1 MSHRQEPRG
10 IAMIQEGAKDVHD
23 PLLGLDIA
31 RLESEMETYHEW
43 FDERAEEAYQLA
55 SKARAKGLDHTLEV
69 EIPRASDLAS
79 RTEKLLIHHL
89 EDVEVAEDIRTL
101 LAEFDRET
109 TSIKMGIM
117 VAKRFREEGHDLQ
130 KSIDVGL
137 RVGLAIL
144 TEAVLVAPL
153 EGISEVRLLS
163 NVDGSQFLSVH
174 FAGPIR
180 AAGGTA
186 QALAVLIA
194 DMIRRELGVG
204 SYKPTDDEVERVKEE
219 FGLYRGN
226 LQYRPPPEEVD
237 TIVRACPVMIN
248 GESTEDIECA
258 GYGRVRNIDEAR
270 IRGGVLLV
278 IGEGLCLKAP
288 KIQKHTERLDVEGWG
303 FISVFANKSK
313 SKEEGVN
320 SNGFKSRRVP
330 SISKFMKDIIAGR
343 PVFGAPLEP
352 GGFRLRYGRA
362 RPSGLAAGSCN
373 AASMAAMDDFLAV
386 GTQMKIE
393 RPGKACAI
401 TPCDIAEG
409 PWAILRNGTFKRY
422 DDEASF
428 RKDKAQISS
437 IWDNGELVLGYG
449 EFMENNKNLVPAAY
463 SHDWWAAD
471 LIDALDSEQ
480 AVEEFCRI
488 MGMERKSMPQGV
500 PGLPIG
506 QNTDLDERFHSRRE
520 WREVLIHLNP
530 SWDSAKEIA
539 IRFSTSLISPHNPW
553 WLDLPIE
560 WVPALLEA
568 IDNSTIRDGCLR
580 FISGVKGWNPDTMDE
595 LRPELEDE
603 LDFESMPG
611 PNLPVENGIFR
622 SSVPN
627 SWVLRIHG
635 LVKGSALMLGLTHH
649 HDNDDLVITEGWQA
663 MLDGLGFSYKSKA
676 PVRIED
682 AMTIFK
688 DRIQSLRETELILA
702 EERKRKGE
710 LDSERS
716 TVRIA
721 AETGA
726 RQRGLGIAET
736 DTIGKEAAEK
746 LPDPGPSNP
755 EQYLRAQIMED
766 DHAVDGIITQVRQ
779 ISHIRWEHSAPV
791 RIGCR
796 MGRPEKSAPREKPT
810 VHTLFPIENS
820 GGNQR
825 LIGNAAAKQELRAQ
839 VGVRF
844 CTVCDRKSPMISC
857 HHRRIA
863 DNGETIP
870 GGNCGGRT
878 ELRVSD
884 AKSKSR
890 RRGEIQTIRLDD
902 LLEDAR
908 ISLGLDRVP
917 KRIKGVKKMMS
928 KNQTPEPIEKGIL
941 RAKYGLPVFRDGTV
955 RFDMSDVPVTHFTP
969 KEIGVDWK
977 KLKHLGY
984 NYDCFGADL
993 SNDEQLLEI
1002 FPQDFIL
1009 AKNGA
1014 DYFVRTAKYI
1024 DELLVR
1030 FYGLEPFYHVEEP
1043 DDLVGQLIC
1052 ALAPHTSG
1060 GVLSR
1065 LIGFSD
1071 SSGGYAH
1078 PLFHAAKRRNCDGD
1092 EDAIMLLM
1100 DGLLNFSREI
1110 LPSNRGGQM
1119 DAPLVLTTRLNPT
1132 EVDKEAL
1139 NVDSAWH
1146 YERWFYEATLD
1157 QPHPKVL
1164 SDRMDFVERRLGSVA
1179 AVRGLGFTHSTKNMA
1194 EGPQLSAYKTLET
1207 MIDKMNGQLSLG
1219 HRLRGVNVRTVA
1231 SSVIR
1236 SHFLP
1241 DLRGNLVAF
1250 TRQKVRCLKCGHSY
1264 RRMPLAAKCIQPQV
1278 QTGRGMSAFGVRK
1291 AEGEMCG
1298 GNLAL
1303 TVTEGAVRKYIK
1315 VTKHVMETYGVDNYT
1330 KQNVEWLAD
1339 SVESLFSNDKAKQM
1353 SLADFL

>member
-1 MSHRQEPRG
+1 MS
-10 IAMIQEGAKDVHD
+10 QEGAKDVHD
-23 PLLGLDIA
+23 PLLGLDIP
-31 RLESEMETYHEW
+31 RLEAEMEAYHEW
-43 FDERAEEAYQLA
+43 LDERAEEAYQIA
-55 SKARAKGLDHTLEV
+55 SKARLKGLDHTLDV

-89 EDVEVAEDIRTL
+89 EGAEVADDIRGL

-109 TSIKMGIM
+109 TSIKMGTI
-117 VAKRFREEGHDLQ
+117 VAKRFRDNGHDLQ

-153 EGISEVRLLS
+153 EGISEVRLLP

-194 DMIRRELGVG
+194 DMIRRELNVDA
-204 SYKPTDDEVERVKEE
+204 YKPTDDEVERVKEE
-219 FGLYRGN
+219 FGLYRGG

-288 KIQKHTERLDVEGWG
+288 KIQRHTERLKVPGWD
-303 FISVFANKSK
+303 FISTFANKK
-313 SKEEGVN
+313 KNEEAERG
-320 SNGFKSRRVP
+320 SNNFKSRKVP
-330 SISKFMKDIIAGR
+330 EISKFMKDIIAGR

-373 AASMAAMDDFLAV
+373 AASMAAMDDFIAV

-409 PWAILRNGTFKRY
+409 PWAILEDGSFKRY
-422 DDEASF
+422 DTEEAF
-428 RKDKAQISS
+428 RKDKHLVKS

-449 EFMENNKNLVPAAY
+449 EFMENNKNLVPAGY

-480 AVEEFCRI
+480 AVNDFCRI
-488 MGMERKSMPQGV
+488 MSLDTKAAPEGIPGSPVGKS
-500 PGLPIG
+500 
-506 QNTDLDERFHSRRE
+506 TDMHARFHIRRK
-520 WREVLIHLNP
+520 WRDYLIRQNP
-530 SWDSAKEIA
+530 SWEASKEIA
-539 IRFSTSLISPHNPW
+539 IRFSTSLIGSHNPW

-560 WVPALLEA
+560 WVPALLKA
-568 IDNSTIRDGCLR
+568 MDTATIRDNCLR
-580 FISGVKGWNPDTMDE
+580 FISGVKGWDAKSMDS
-595 LRPELEDE
+595 LRPEIEAK
-603 LDFESMPG
+603 LDYDLIPG
-611 PNLPVENGIFR
+611 PGIPVEEGIFTK
-622 SSVPN
+622 SIPHG
-627 SWVLRIHG
+627 WVLRIHG
-635 LVKGSALMLGLTHH
+635 LVKGTALMLGLTHH
-649 HDNDDLVITEGWQA
+649 HEGEDLVITDGWQA
-663 MLDGLGFSYKSKA
+663 LLDGLGFA
-676 PVRIED
+676 PKGNEPIRIEN
-682 AMTIFK
+682 AEAVFSQ
-688 DRIQSLRETELILA
+688 RINALRAAKAVLDEEL
-702 EERKRKGE
+702 KRAKE
-710 LDSERS
+710 LENERS
-716 TVRIA
+716 AVRIA

-736 DTIGKEAAEK
+736 DKIGRDAANK
-746 LPDPGPSNP
+746 LPDPGPENP
-755 EQYLRAQIMED
+755 EQYLQAQILED
-766 DHAVDGIITQVRQ
+766 DHAVDGILTQVRQ
-779 ISHIRWEHSAPV
+779 LSRIRWEHSAPV
-791 RIGCR
+791 RVGCR

-810 VHTLFPIENS
+810 VHSLFPLALS

-825 LIGNAAAKQELRAQ
+825 LMANAAEQQSLRVQ
-839 VGVRF
+839 MGVRF
-844 CTVCDRKSPMISC
+844 CTVCDKKSPMVSC
-857 HHRRIA
+857 HHRKL
-863 DNGETIP
+863 DEYGEGKP
-870 GGNCGGRT
+870 GEVCGGRT
-878 ELRVSD
+878 ELRVSSD
-884 AKSKSR
+884 KEKSR
-890 RRGEIQTIRLDD
+890 RKGELQSIRLDN

-908 ISLGLDRVP
+908 ISLGIDRVP
-917 KRIKGVKKMMS
+917 KKIKGLKKLMS
-928 KNQTPEPIEKGIL
+928 KNQTPEPVAKGIL
-941 RAKYGLPVFRDGTV
+941 RARHGLPVFRDGTI

-969 KEIGVDWK
+969 EEVEVEWTQ
-977 KLKHLGY
+977 LKHLGY
-984 NYDCFGADL
+984 THDCFGDEL
-993 SNDEQLLEI
+993 VSNTQMLEI

-1014 DYFVRTAKYI
+1014 EYFVRAAKYI
-1024 DELLVR
+1024 DDLLVR
-1030 FYGLEPFYHVEEP
+1030 FYDMEPFYHVDKP
-1043 DDLVGQLIC
+1043 TDLVGHLIC

-1146 YERWFYEATLD
+1146 YERWFYEATLE
-1157 QPHPKVL
+1157 QPHPKAL
-1164 SDRMDFVERRLGSVA
+1164 ADKMDFVERRLGSVA

-1194 EGPQLSAYKTLET
+1194 EGPPLSAYKTLET

-1231 SSVIR
+1231 SSVVR

-1264 RRMPLAAKCIQPQV
+1264 RRMPLAAKCIQPPKQS
-1278 QTGRGMSAFGVRK
+1278 GRGMSAFGVSK
-1291 AEGEMCG
+1291 AEGEMCN

-1315 VTKHVMETYGVDNYT
+1315 VTKHVMETYGVDHYT

-1339 SVESLFSNDKAKQM
+1339 SVESLFNNDKAKQM

>member
-1 MSHRQEPRG
+1 
-10 IAMIQEGAKDVHD
+10 
-23 PLLGLDIA
+23 
-31 RLESEMETYHEW
+31 
-43 FDERAEEAYQLA
+43 
-55 SKARAKGLDHTLEV
+55 
-69 EIPRASDLAS
+69 
-79 RTEKLLIHHL
+79 
-89 EDVEVAEDIRTL
+89 
-101 LAEFDRET
+101 
-109 TSIKMGIM
+109 
-117 VAKRFREEGHDLQ
+117 
-130 KSIDVGL
+130 
-137 RVGLAIL
+137 
-144 TEAVLVAPL
+144 
-153 EGISEVRLLS
+153 
-163 NVDGSQFLSVH
+163 
-174 FAGPIR
+174 
-180 AAGGTA
+180 
-186 QALAVLIA
+186 
-194 DMIRRELGVG
+194 
-204 SYKPTDDEVERVKEE
+204 
-219 FGLYRGN
+219 
-226 LQYRPPPEEVD
+226 
-237 TIVRACPVMIN
+237 
-248 GESTEDIECA
+248 
-258 GYGRVRNIDEAR
+258 
-270 IRGGVLLV
+270 
-278 IGEGLCLKAP
+278 
-288 KIQKHTERLDVEGWG
+288 
-303 FISVFANKSK
+303 
-313 SKEEGVN
+313 
-320 SNGFKSRRVP
+320 
-330 SISKFMKDIIAGR
+330 
-343 PVFGAPLEP
+343 
-352 GGFRLRYGRA
+352 
-362 RPSGLAAGSCN
+362 
-373 AASMAAMDDFLAV
+373 
-386 GTQMKIE
+386 
-393 RPGKACAI
+393 
-401 TPCDIAEG
+401 
-409 PWAILRNGTFKRY
+409 
-422 DDEASF
+422 
-428 RKDKAQISS
+428 
-437 IWDNGELVLGYG
+437 
-449 EFMENNKNLVPAAY
+449 MENNKNLVPAAY

-488 MGMERKSMPQGV
+488 MGVERKSMPEGV
-500 PGLPIG
+500 PGSPIG
-506 QNTDLDERFHSRRE
+506 GETDLHERFHSRRK
-520 WREVLIHLNP
+520 WREVLIRLHP

-539 IRFSTSLISPHNPW
+539 IRFSTSLITPHNPW
-553 WLDLPIE
+553 WRDLPIE

-568 IDNSTIRDGCLR
+568 IDNSIISDGCLR
-580 FISGVKGWNPDTMDE
+580 FISGVKDWNPNTMDE
-595 LRPELEDE
+595 LRPEIEDD
-603 LDFESMPG
+603 LDFGSMPG
-611 PNLPVENGIFR
+611 PNIPVENGVFI
-622 SSVPN
+622 SAVPN

-649 HDNDDLVITEGWQA
+649 HENDDLIITEGWQA
-663 MLDGLGFSYKSKA
+663 MLDGLGYSYKGKA
-676 PVRIED
+676 PIRIED
-682 AMTIFK
+682 ALTIFK
-688 DRIQSLRETELILA
+688 DRIQSLRDTELILA
-702 EERKRKGE
+702 EERGRKSVLE
-710 LDSERS
+710 SERS

-736 DTIGKEAAEK
+736 DTIGKEAAEQ
-746 LPDPGPSNP
+746 LPDAGPKNP
-755 EQYLRAQIMED
+755 AKYLQAQIMED
-766 DHAVDGIITQVRQ
+766 DHCVDGILTQIRM
-779 ISHIRWEHSAPV
+779 ISRIRWEHSAPV

-810 VHTLFPIENS
+810 VHSLFPIENS

-844 CTVCDRKSPMISC
+844 CTTCDRKSPMISC
-857 HHRRIA
+857 HHRKI
-863 DNGETIP
+863 DSNGESVP

-884 AKSKSR
+884 AKSKAR
-890 RRGEIQTIRLDD
+890 RRGEIQTIKLDD

-908 ISLGLDRVP
+908 ISLGIDRVP

-928 KNQTPEPIEKGIL
+928 KNQTPEPMEKGIL
-941 RAKYGLPVFRDGTV
+941 RAKHGLPVFRDGTV

-969 KEIGVDWK
+969 IEIGVGWE
-977 KLKHLGY
+977 KLRELSY
-984 NYDCFGADL
+984 TYDCFGDEL
-993 SNDEQLLEI
+993 TSDEQLLEI

-1030 FYGLEPFYHVEEP
+1030 FYGLEPFYNVEEP
-1043 DDLVGQLIC
+1043 EDLVGQLIC

-1146 YERWFYEATLD
+1146 YERWFYEATIA
-1157 QPHPKVL
+1157 QPHPKEL
-1164 SDRMDFVERRLGSVA
+1164 ADRMDFVERRLGSVA

-1330 KQNVEWLAD
+1330 KQNVEWLAE
-1339 SVESLFSNDKAKQM
+1339 SVESLFNNDKAKQM